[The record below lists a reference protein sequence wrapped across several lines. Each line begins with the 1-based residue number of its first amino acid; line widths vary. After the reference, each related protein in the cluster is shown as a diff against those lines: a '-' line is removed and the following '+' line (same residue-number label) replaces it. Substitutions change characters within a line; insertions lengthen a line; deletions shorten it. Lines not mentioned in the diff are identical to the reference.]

1 MIATARKMSG
11 GGQRDPSPKGG
22 DWRTRMEGGR
32 SCKYPDAAS
41 RGPDHRTSLKRS
53 TRGNQAPDYFAGCS
67 VMRSGTANVQL

>member
-1 MIATARKMSG
+1 
-11 GGQRDPSPKGG
+11 
-22 DWRTRMEGGR
+22 MEGGR
-32 SCKYPDAAS
+32 SCKHPDAAS